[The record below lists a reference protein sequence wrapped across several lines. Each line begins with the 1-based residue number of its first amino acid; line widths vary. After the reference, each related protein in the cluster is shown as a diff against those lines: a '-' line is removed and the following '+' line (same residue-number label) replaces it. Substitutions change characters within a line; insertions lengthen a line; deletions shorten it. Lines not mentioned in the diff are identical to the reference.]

1 MIQVAY
7 MKIQSGD
14 RLLAKRTNS
23 PNAKVH
29 SLPEENVI
37 KISDPNI
44 DLFSPHL

>member
-1 MIQVAY
+1 

-14 RLLAKRTNS
+14 RLLTKRTNS

-37 KISDPNI
+37 KISDRNFNFFP
-44 DLFSPHL
+44 PHL